1 MADDAGDGRANA
13 MADAI
18 LASALMEETAQ
29 YLSRGRQFRTTSE
42 VELKLRW
49 AEALRRWIRTHS
61 PGNVRQLDDLS
72 AELRLRGMGPPEDSV
87 KAELSSMV
95 EEIRRDYESD
105 PECLEDIAT
114 RIAEFRMAMDKPSS

>member
-29 YLSRGRQFRTTSE
+29 YLSRGRQFKTTSE

-49 AEALRRWIRTHS
+49 AEALRRWIKTHS
-61 PGNVRQLDDLS
+61 AGNVRQLDDLS
-72 AELRLRGMGPPEDSV
+72 AELRLRGMGSPEDSV

-95 EEIRRDYESD
+95 DEIRRDCESD
-105 PECLEDIAT
+105 PECLEEIAK
-114 RIAEFRMAMDKPSS
+114 RIAEFRMVMDKPSS

>member
-1 MADDAGDGRANA
+1 MTLPFIAIRRQREPGRNR
-13 MADAI
+13 
-18 LASALMEETAQ
+18 L
-29 YLSRGRQFRTTSE
+29 RGGQPGKATSE

-49 AEALRRWIRTHS
+49 AEALRRWIKTHS

-95 EEIRRDYESD
+95 DEIRRDCETD
-105 PECLEDIAT
+105 PECLEDIAK
-114 RIAEFRMAMDKPSS
+114 RIAEFRMVMDKPSS

>member
-1 MADDAGDGRANA
+1 MAEDAGDGRTNA

-18 LASALMEETAQ
+18 LANALMEETAQ
-29 YLSRGRQFRTTSE
+29 YLSRGRQFKTTSE

-49 AEALRRWIRTHS
+49 AEALRRWIKTHS
-61 PGNVRQLDDLS
+61 LGNIRQLDDLS

-105 PECLEDIAT
+105 PECREDIAK
-114 RIAEFRMAMDKPSS
+114 RIAEFRMAMAKPSN